1 MIDTY
6 SLITIIYIVIGIIL
20 MLYWWNKDYAL
31 DYALA
36 KAKGEVQ
43 DSAACLLMLGMI
55 TFWPLK
61 LIHKIIKKFL

>member
-6 SLITIIYIVIGIIL
+6 SLIAIIYIVIGIIL
-20 MLYWWNKDYAL
+20 MLYWWNNDYAL

-36 KAKGEVQ
+36 KAKGEAQ
-43 DSAACLLMLGMI
+43 DSSICLLMLCMI

>member
-31 DYALA
+31 EYALA

-61 LIHKIIKKFL
+61 LIHKIIKIFL